1 MITKKNVNWT
11 GQQGV
16 ALLFALGIL
25 SMLLILG
32 LAFVANSLLAQ
43 KVAANNSNRSQA
55 KMLAQSGISRM
66 VISLMYYQELVAEKG
81 YSVKD
86 YSDVYSVGDP
96 DTSSDAKKDGLLGE
110 KSKLIPSGMA
120 SRYDVDTDLHGEWI
134 YFTAKEDIDS
144 SITQDK
150 IIGRIAYQ
158 MLPAART
165 SNINMEHL
173 LRGVYDFDEPG
184 NPDGTTDTTPDRRIP
199 WDIRWGF
206 DINELNLDASD
217 VLKKWQTKHAPKNE
231 AEFKAKTYAA
241 FFEAYGGKSETGGD
255 PPLFSAS
262 DPDLV
267 EKKAWIKRWLA
278 EGSVPAEPE
287 VYSYQADNVDGQVRQ
302 DIKTYHR
309 FNLGK
314 IDDIAPTEDI
324 WYARFDTADK
334 NNTQA
339 VENLTAESEPFRAN
353 DSLTPLGVG
362 LPFLKLIGS
371 SPGTFGNIA
380 DRRRQIAA
388 NLNDYCDSDSVP
400 TSDVEA
406 EDWKNRLSTDD
417 PEGET
422 APWPKFTGN
431 EKTPYINEF
440 AFGFN
445 INPTVVDPNLPT
457 MKIKADVKA
466 ELAAELISIYEET
479 PSDPYTLYVNLPAS
493 GFTFNLEVKA
503 KIKITYKATETS
515 PQEET
520 TVTAGKTFPIKLAT
534 GTEESPVSDIREIVF
549 ATDPDSDSDLWKSG
563 YAVNHL
569 NLSLSDSTVELSGD
583 ENGVI
588 SNVVDGKYSSSVELT
603 HVSFAVKSF
612 DFKVQGMTLTKQESV
627 GAATKEVGVD
637 FVRWDK
643 SYTSPEI
650 SLFQNVAGYQASG
663 ENAGFIV
670 INAGEE
676 TGGETG
682 GETGEETGGET
693 GKLVDVKDQKIY
705 LAGMQARD
713 PRQNLNVKENLK
725 GDGYDEDASDWRTFS
740 DINWIYN
747 TKEDT
752 YDKGLLSME
761 IKFNADTV
769 GNSFVQGL
777 VNGVSNPSDKEKK
790 KESDGITETVVG
802 DNEEVADPAW
812 SDDDSDHHLST
823 AYIRNAPMKSL
834 WELGAIHRAKAW
846 QTINL
851 KSAAKPG
858 DISSPVDREDMIQD
872 PGWDGDGTTY
882 EGGDG
887 GILEQVKL
895 QDKAYSYGKVD
906 VNMLCDSDSINPD
919 FTWRDL
925 EIGNAIFYK
934 LKIGQDLV
942 KCENLSFNTT
952 GNELIPSSC
961 TIEKVGDKK
970 TKISTTPP
978 GASLI
983 KATDRPFDNR
993 AQFLDWN
1000 DGTEE
1005 ICSLANGF
1013 GLIPSATYN
1022 NLTDAAREEIVGKT
1036 INLLKADTTPPTYI
1050 QFVVVAQTIR
1060 DLEGEIVRFDSEGKP
1075 FAPHTSQFGVFDVKA
1090 DSEKSE
1096 NDPDKYA
1103 YYDEITGE
1111 VKLLVSVENN
1121 PVTKQIVIRQI
1132 EYID

>member
-144 SITQDK
+144 STTQDK

-199 WDIRWGF
+199 WDVRWGF

-217 VLKKWQTKHAPKNE
+217 VLKEWQTKYAPETE

-241 FFEAYGGKSETGGD
+241 FFEAYSGKDGSD
-255 PPLFSAS
+255 PLFSAS
-262 DPDLV
+262 DPELV

-339 VENLTAESEPFRAN
+339 VENLTAESEQFRAN
-353 DSLTPLGVG
+353 DSLTPRGVG

-371 SPGTFGNIA
+371 SPGSFDSIA

-388 NLNDYCDSDSVP
+388 NLNDYCDSDSIP
-400 TSDVEA
+400 TSDVSA
-406 EDWKNRLSTDD
+406 ELWKENLNTSDIST
-417 PEGET
+417 G
-422 APWPKFTGN
+422 WPKYTGN

-445 INPTVVDPNLPT
+445 INPTVENT
-457 MKIKADVKA
+457 TSATGMKIKADVNA
-466 ELAAELISIYEET
+466 DLAAELISIYEKT

-520 TVTAGKTFPIKLAT
+520 TVTAEKTFPIKLAT

-549 ATDPDSDSDLWKSG
+549 ATGLWKSG

-588 SNVVDGKYSSSVELT
+588 SDVVTGKYSSSVELT
-603 HVSFAVKSF
+603 HVSFAVKPF

-650 SLFQNVAGYQASG
+650 SLFQNVEGYQASG
-663 ENAGFIV
+663 ENAGFID
-670 INAGEE
+670 INAGG
-676 TGGETG
+676 TGTFA
-682 GETGEETGGET
+682 
-693 GKLVDVKDQKIY
+693 VDVKDQKIY

-740 DINWIYN
+740 DIAWV
-747 TKEDT
+747 E
-752 YDKGLLSME
+752 YDSDKTTSTPDADPDANPYDDGVLSM
-761 IKFNADTV
+761 KVDFAATSLDSSW
-769 GNSFVQGL
+769 GDGL
-777 VNGVSNPSDKEKK
+777 VNKDVSNPSNREKDA
-790 KESDGITETVVG
+790 DGVVVG
-802 DNEEVADPAW
+802 DYETETDPAW
-812 SDDDSDHHLST
+812 RTKPGASDDDPETELHLST

-834 WELGAIHRAKAW
+834 WELGVIHRAKAW

-858 DISSPVDREDMIQD
+858 DISSPVDREDMIQE

-952 GNELIPSSC
+952 GNKLIPSSC
-961 TIEKVGDKK
+961 TEDEEVKK

-1060 DLEGEIVRFDSEGKP
+1060 DLEGKIVRFDSEGKP
-1075 FAPHTSQFGVFDVKA
+1075 FSTAPNSCQFGVFDVKA

-1132 EYID
+1132 EYIE

>member
-1 MITKKNVNWT
+1 MITKKNANWA

-144 SITQDK
+144 STTQDK

-199 WDIRWGF
+199 WDVRWGF

-217 VLKKWQTKHAPKNE
+217 VLKEWQTTHAPENE

-267 EKKAWIKRWLA
+267 EKKAWVKRWLA
-278 EGSVPAEPE
+278 EGTVPAEPE
-287 VYSYQADNVDGQVRQ
+287 VYHYQAGNVDGQVLQ
-302 DIKTYHR
+302 NIKTYHR

-314 IDDIAPTEDI
+314 IDDIDSTDDI

-334 NNTQA
+334 NNLQA
-339 VENLTAESEPFRAN
+339 VENLTAKSEQFRAN
-353 DSLTPLGVG
+353 DSLTPRGVG

-371 SPGTFGNIA
+371 SPGSFSNIEE
-380 DRRRQIAA
+380 RRRQIAA
-388 NLNDYCDSDSVP
+388 NLNDYCDEDSIP
-400 TSDVEA
+400 TSDVPA
-406 EDWKNRLSTDD
+406 EEWVDGLAADSSID
-417 PEGET
+417 T
-422 APWPKFTGN
+422 AWPRYTGN

-445 INPTVVDPNLPT
+445 INPSVEKKSSPQT

-466 ELAAELISIYEET
+466 ELAAELISMYEKT
-479 PSDPYTLYVNLPAS
+479 PENTYTLYMGLPAS
-493 GFTFNLEVKA
+493 EFTLTLAMKAEIEVKETDTSEPTTITVEKEVPLKFAPESETGSALDVRKMEFGSSLWKDGYALNHLELQLKEDGSDSAAAGEAVLDCSKDISSTAVLVTLKKVRFAIKSFTFKVHGIAL
-503 KIKITYKATETS
+503 T
-515 PQEET
+515 
-520 TVTAGKTFPIKLAT
+520 
-534 GTEESPVSDIREIVF
+534 REQ
-549 ATDPDSDSDLWKSG
+549 T
-563 YAVNHL
+563 
-569 NLSLSDSTVELSGD
+569 
-583 ENGVI
+583 
-588 SNVVDGKYSSSVELT
+588 VDG
-603 HVSFAVKSF
+603 
-612 DFKVQGMTLTKQESV
+612 
-627 GAATKEVGVD
+627 ATSEYGVD
-637 FVRWDK
+637 FVRWNE
-643 SYTSPEI
+643 SFSAPELV
-650 SLFQNVAGYQASG
+650 LFSDLAGYDASS
-663 ENAGFIV
+663 GFNEATSGTFSV
-670 INAGEE
+670 
-676 TGGETG
+676 TDD
-682 GETGEETGGET
+682 
-693 GKLVDVKDQKIY
+693 KLKKVY

-713 PRQNLNVKENLK
+713 PRQNLNVKQNLSS
-725 GDGYDEDASDWRTFS
+725 DADYDADKSDWRTFS
-740 DINWIYN
+740 DIKWV
-747 TKEDT
+747 E
-752 YDKGLLSME
+752 YDSSIAGDNHYDDGVLSMKVDFAAE
-761 IKFNADTV
+761 TIAD
-769 GNSFVQGL
+769 SFENGL
-777 VNGVSNPSDKEKK
+777 VNKDVSNPSNREKDA
-790 KESDGITETVVG
+790 DGVVVG
-802 DNEEVADPAW
+802 DHETETDPAW
-812 SDDDSDHHLST
+812 RTEAGAAEGDPETEHHLST

-834 WELGAIHRAKAW
+834 WELGVIHRAKAW

-858 DISSPVDREDMIQD
+858 DISSPVDREDMIQEPD
-872 PGWDGDGTTY
+872 WDGDGTTY

-952 GNELIPSSC
+952 GNELIPSG
-961 TIEKVGDKK
+961 TTEE
-970 TKISTTPP
+970 TISTTHP

-1000 DGTEE
+1000 DGTEK

-1013 GLIPSATYN
+1013 GLIPSDTYN
-1022 NLTDAAREEIVGKT
+1022 NLTDAAREEIIGKT

-1075 FAPHTSQFGVFDVKA
+1075 FAPHTSQFGVFDVVMA
-1090 DSEKSE
+1090 DSGKSE